1 MHLDRL
7 ITHSRRTLPSHATGP
22 GASVLPLTARQAYA
36 HKAAQGGATPAA
48 TTNSVIELATTLRI
62 VGARGGDARG
72 GATRGSGRKVAAH
85 SAASEIGAAISYT
98 YGWTPAFAARS
109 TAPRLRLSSGRPAAW
124 QRTLSSNLAGA
135 ALLQRRRAW
144 NRHASA
150 DATAALGGRWPARG
164 TSSVSRHA
172 SASRDSSAV

>member
-1 MHLDRL
+1 MAAVCASAPALHHHRL
-7 ITHSRRTLPSHATGP
+7 IGTRRSGERRPPSRADPAHVRLWAGVSGHPRGPWEEGNPVTPKVAHLIPDLLHDDKRLRAPSSSPSSAPRVYG
-22 GASVLPLTARQAYA
+22 R
-36 HKAAQGGATPAA
+36 
-48 TTNSVIELATTLRI
+48 
-62 VGARGGDARG
+62 
-72 GATRGSGRKVAAH
+72 ATRQ
-85 SAASEIGAAISYT
+85 
-98 YGWTPAFAARS
+98 YGWTPAVAARS